1 MKIDPNTI
9 IGDRYGKLVILEAKR
24 EGQNIICKCRCDCGC
39 IKDNVRLGNMRTGH
53 VKSCGNHY
61 REFATR
67 THGMSNSRIY
77 RIYRKMLNRCYREQ
91 DESYKYYGAEG
102 VRVCDEWRNDPAE
115 FIKWAMDNGYDD
127 KLTIDRINTD
137 GNYEPNNCRWITM
150 HEQCLNRKSN
160 VYLEYRGEIKT
171 ISEWAETLNM
181 NRHLIDDRLKRGWT
195 VDDTLSLPKM
205 TNGIRV

>member
-1 MKIDPNTI
+1 
-9 IGDRYGKLVILEAKR
+9 
-24 EGQNIICKCRCDCGC
+24 
-39 IKDNVRLGNMRTGH
+39 
-53 VKSCGNHY
+53 
-61 REFATR
+61 
-67 THGMSNSRIY
+67 
-77 RIYRKMLNRCYREQ
+77 
-91 DESYKYYGAEG
+91 
-102 VRVCDEWRNDPAE
+102 
-115 FIKWAMDNGYDD
+115 MDNGYDD

-137 GNYEPNNCRWITM
+137 GNYEPKNCRWITM

-205 TNGIRV
+205 TNGIKV